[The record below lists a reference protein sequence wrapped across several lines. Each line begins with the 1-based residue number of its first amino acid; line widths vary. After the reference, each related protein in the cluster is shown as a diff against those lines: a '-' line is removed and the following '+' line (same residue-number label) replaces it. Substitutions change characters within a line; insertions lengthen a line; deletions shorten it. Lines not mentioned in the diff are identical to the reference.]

1 MQSMIAN
8 WLPDI
13 TQWRRDI
20 HQHPELGFNEFRT
33 SDLVAKKLEAFG
45 YQVHRGLGKTGVV
58 GTLKVG
64 TSSRSI
70 GLRADMDALPI
81 QETNDVDHCSVHPKV
96 MHACGHDGHTAML
109 LGAARY
115 LAETKSFNGTVQL
128 IFQPAEEGLGG
139 ARTMIEDGLFERFL
153 MDDIYGMHNW
163 PGMPLGHFGV
173 CSGAMMASGDR
184 FDITLTG
191 KGGHAALPHQAVDP
205 IIAASALVGQLQTL
219 VSRNTKPVSP
229 AVISVTQLEAGS
241 AYNVIPDTVIIRG
254 IVRTLSPDTQR
265 LIRSRMQNLVDGLM
279 VTWGVKGEL
288 AYHKGYPVLVNSPEE
303 TQKAIA
309 AATALVGADKVEGEM
324 EPTMGGED
332 FAFMLQKKP
341 GCYVFMGN
349 GDSAASDDELSA
361 PQAPPCMLHNPGY
374 DFNDKAIRWGV
385 GYWCQLV
392 ESQLV

>member
-349 GDSAASDDELSA
+349 GDSAVSDDELSA
-361 PQAPPCMLHNPGY
+361 SQAPPCMLHNPGY